1 MDLVSIVLAVIFL
14 IAIYLLFQR
23 FMTNDTENYDQPP
36 EEIDIDGDVNG
47 YDSTKLTVD
56 VDQSSNQKDK
66 EVVKETVYTQDYY
79 PWWRSTRWW
88 NYDGWLYQKPYY
100 NYWRRPYYYN
110 YWYSGRPLIIGGK
123 RYYKRQYW

>member
-1 MDLVSIVLAVIFL
+1 MDLASIAMAIIILIIVYMIFN
-14 IAIYLLFQR
+14 R
-23 FMTNDTENYDQPP
+23 FMNNEDYDQA
-36 EEIDIDGDVNG
+36 ENVNIGYNSNKQIVSVDIDEKIPKESV
-47 YDSTKLTVD
+47 
-56 VDQSSNQKDK
+56 K
-66 EVVKETVYTQDYY
+66 EVVYTQDYY

-123 RYYKRQYW
+123 RYYNRQYW

>member
-1 MDLVSIVLAVIFL
+1 MLSIALAIFFLVVAYILFEKYFGNGDDQRETLENKAIP
-14 IAIYLLFQR
+14 IASG
-23 FMTNDTENYDQPP
+23 TES
-36 EEIDIDGDVNG
+36 EEYGGGGQSKVVADEVP
-47 YDSTKLTVD
+47 DST
-56 VDQSSNQKDK
+56 
-66 EVVKETVYTQDYY
+66 VKETVYTMDYY

-123 RYYKRQYW
+123 RYYKRNFW

>member
-14 IAIYLLFQR
+14 IVIFLLFQR
-23 FMTNDTENYDQPP
+23 FMMNNTENYDQPS
-36 EEIDIDGDVNG
+36 DDVDVDVDVNG
-47 YDSTKLTVD
+47 YDSTKITVD
-56 VDQSSNQKDK
+56 VDESNKNKD
-66 EVVKETVYTQDYY
+66 VVKETVYTQDYY